1 MFHAELSQDDRSPL
15 SIRILSIEEYPLHY
29 HADIELIFVL
39 SGQIRLL
46 QGSNDYQLIAGD
58 IFVCNGKE
66 VHGLY
71 GKIDK
76 NVVALVRVNNRIF
89 SNYYPNLT
97 RSCYR
102 TNTADPEDERIA
114 FLRREMIGLLL
125 NYGENL
131 RHHEQ
136 INVAVMK
143 KILGYLE
150 ANFNYFTIRDGVV
163 RSEAIEN
170 SQTAKRISR
179 IILRM
184 YESYF
189 QKLTLDELSRTE
201 ELSSFYLS
209 HLIREHTGLSFREFL
224 AFARVESAQLLLL
237 DESVELN
244 DLYEMV
250 GFSAKRYF
258 DDHFLQWFG
267 MLPEEYR
274 HQNIPKVKSGDHPE
288 CCTEISKAALL
299 DLLRGYDTHRQSE
312 DRTLASGKAVVN
324 ISVDHKKSR
333 SIPFQPQLTL
343 SVDQQD
349 RKAPDIL
356 QRLKRFEHIQL
367 LEASPE
373 RCAPRWGLDTIAG
386 AVYWLKKS
394 REGSLQLPIS
404 DPVGETDML
413 QGQSGLVF
421 RNGTPKCSYYAM
433 LFLSNARGR
442 MIDSSVNHWIIKKDA
457 PGGIPSYV
465 ILIYNGGEVVDALC
479 DESQTPEQVTDA
491 IAAYREELNMKLS
504 LTGPAG
510 AYKIALINIDS
521 STDYFHYLHRYRK
534 QSSADPVEQLLA
546 EQYTAPY
553 VNIYNADSTG
563 VLDIYTRLD
572 GICAQMISVTPL
584 SL

>member
-1 MFHAELSQDDRSPL
+1 MFQAELSMDDRSPL
-15 SIRILSIEEYPLHY
+15 NIRILSIEEYPLHY

-39 SGQIRLL
+39 EGSLRLL
-46 QGSNDYQLIAGD
+46 LGSNDYRLKAGD
-58 IFVCNGKE
+58 IFACNGKE
-66 VHGLY
+66 VHGMY
-71 GKIDK
+71 GTAGE
-76 NVVALVRVNNRIF
+76 NAVALVRVNNRIF
-89 SNYYPNLT
+89 SNYYPNLS

-102 TNTADPEDERIA
+102 TNTVDPNDERLP
-114 FLRREMIGLLL
+114 FLRRELIGLLL

-136 INVAVMK
+136 INVAVVK

-150 ANFNYFTIRDGVV
+150 SNFNYFTIKNKVV
-163 RSEAIEN
+163 CSDRIEN
-170 SQTAKRISR
+170 IQTAKRISR
-179 IILRM
+179 VILRM

-209 HLIREHTGLSFREFL
+209 HLIREHTGLSFRDFL
-224 AFARVESAQLLLL
+224 AFARVESSQLLLL
-237 DESVELN
+237 DESVQLN
-244 DLYEMV
+244 DLHEMV
-250 GFSAKRYF
+250 GFSARRYYEE
-258 DDHFLQWFG
+258 HFSQWFG
-267 MLPEEYR
+267 LLPEDYR
-274 HQNIPKVKSGDHPE
+274 LQTISKIKSAHRPE
-288 CCTEISKAALL
+288 LCREISRPALL
-299 DLLRGYDTHRQSE
+299 DLLRDLDERRQPE
-312 DRTLASGKAVVN
+312 DSRLQSGRSAVH
-324 ISVDHKKSR
+324 IAVDHKKSR

-343 SVDQQD
+343 AVDPLD
-349 RKAPDIL
+349 HKDPGIL
-356 QRLKRFEHIQL
+356 QKLKRFEHIQL
-367 LEASPE
+367 REAGSE

-404 DPVGETDML
+404 DPAGGAGVL

-421 RNGTPKCSYYAM
+421 CNGIAKCSYFAM

-465 ILIYNGGEVVDALC
+465 ILIYNGGEEADALC
-479 DESQTPEQVTDA
+479 TGSLTREQIADA
-491 IAAYREELNMKLS
+491 IAAYTEELNIKLS

-521 STDYFHYLHRYRK
+521 STDYFHYLHHYGK
-534 QSSADPVEQLLA
+534 QAPADPVEQLLA

-584 SL
+584 SV